1 MEDED
6 VKEAVKLNTM
16 ILLHEKYGITE
27 KEFMRAEI
35 EITPLTSAVTSV
47 LTAPWWAATV
57 TMTVWTAYPALMA
70 EIETQGPG
78 LHHRLRPHR

>member
-35 EITPLTSAVTSV
+35 EITP
-47 LTAPWWAATV
+47 
-57 TMTVWTAYPALMA
+57 AYK
-70 EIETQGPG
+70 
-78 LHHRLRPHR
+78 